1 MDYRNLAK
9 EELKLRIAE
18 QFFPTYDCAHR
29 IGKIDFTV
37 AVPMVRTQRDA
48 SGAKGARSVRVTSG
62 QEEDHTGGTLCRV
75 ADASRCA
82 PHARSIGR
90 ISSTAVISL
99 CHKMSASVR
108 ARSSPRATRLFA
120 RSEGGL

>member
-37 AVPMVRTQRDA
+37 AVPVVQTQRDA
-48 SGAKGARSVRVTSG
+48 SIFVGA
-62 QEEDHTGGTLCRV
+62 
-75 ADASRCA
+75 
-82 PHARSIGR
+82 
-90 ISSTAVISL
+90 
-99 CHKMSASVR
+99 
-108 ARSSPRATRLFA
+108 
-120 RSEGGL
+120 